1 MKLIK
6 TICIV
11 LVFILPVS
19 ILLAK
24 DKPKKKSQKW
34 SDYQGEMNWNAANKK
49 CANLGMRLPTRVEME
64 AAYKAKATVSWK
76 KDGYWFW
83 TSEEYSKGDAYY
95 FDVGLGLVVDH
106 LKEEVNHVRCT
117 AK

>member
-1 MKLIK
+1 MKL
-6 TICIV
+6 TIVI
-11 LVFILPVS
+11 ILFMPIFLS
-19 ILLAK
+19 NPSLFAK
-24 DKPKKKSQKW
+24 ENTKKKSQKW
-34 SDYQGEMNWNAANKK
+34 SEYQGEMNWNDAIKK
-49 CANLGMRLPTRVEME
+49 CASLGMRLPKRAELET
-64 AAYKAKATVSWK
+64 AFKNKSIATWK

-117 AK
+117 SK